1 MDCIK
6 GSPETD
12 AEITDDVEHIRELQ
26 AIINELKEQISVKH
40 QQLCQLNRFLST
52 QRDEIVSLTRK
63 IERTQ

>member
-1 MDCIK
+1 LDYIK

-12 AEITDDVEHIRELQ
+12 AETTGDVKHIHELQ
-26 AIINELKEQISVKH
+26 SMIRELKEQISVKH